1 MSIDQS
7 LDARMSRRLLAQ
19 DRALARLEKREAAAD
34 QMIGELCR
42 NGRPVFYVFPVGG
55 KYREGTRAE
64 LISYLIR
71 NRHA

>member
-1 MSIDQS
+1 MHPDRA
-7 LDARMSRRLLAQ
+7 LDSRMNRRLAAQ
-19 DRALARLEKREAAAD
+19 DRALARLEKRETAAD

-42 NGRPVFYVFPVGG
+42 NGVPVFYVFPVGG
-55 KYREGTRAE
+55 KYREGNRAE

>member
-7 LDARMSRRLLAQ
+7 LDSRLNRRLAAQ
-19 DRALARLEKREAAAD
+19 GRAIARLERRETAAD

-42 NGRPVFYVFPVGG
+42 DGRPVFYVFPVGG
-55 KYREGTRAE
+55 KYREGSRAE

>member
-55 KYREGTRAE
+55 KYREGHRAE

>member
-1 MSIDQS
+1 MSIDHS
-7 LDARMSRRLLAQ
+7 LDARMSRRLSAQ
-19 DRALARLEKREAAAD
+19 GRALARLEKREAAAD

-42 NGRPVFYVFPVGG
+42 NGQPVFYVFPVGG
-55 KYREGTRAE
+55 KYREGSRAE